1 MTYPEKTTARFVSGS
16 EDASA
21 ERSDEPMVRGC
32 PICNARFSRD
42 ARFCPFDGERLQN
55 VGLWD
60 PTTDP
65 LIGATIDGRYEVLR
79 MLGEGGMGTVYE
91 VRHRRLERAFALK
104 VLRSDLA
111 GESELSARFTRE
123 AKAAAAVSHPNVVQI
138 TDFGALPGGEPYFV
152 MELLTGESLS
162 EIVRR
167 GPLSLPLAVQILRQV
182 AAGMNAAH
190 DVGIIHR
197 DLKPD
202 NILVC
207 GPPGRE
213 VVKVL
218 DFGLAKVAGQ
228 SRLTKRGMV
237 FGTPHYM
244 SPEQAS
250 GELLDPRSDIY
261 SYGVVAYECFTGT
274 VPFEAD
280 TFMGVMT
287 QHMYVDPVPPRQ
299 VLGVTEQLGALEE
312 ITLRCLEKKPSARY
326 PSMRHVLEALD
337 QALGGEAEGRITV
350 KPASE
355 RPSRVQPRRMEL
367 ASRPTVSVAAVRR
380 SRQRWAWALGW
391 GAAASVVIGTG
402 LAVWSAAR
410 GADRERDRAPQQAPS
425 PVLVSPVAPRIGERG
440 AERKADRPKAAPRR
454 VTGVGAGA
462 TTPEAAREGERLA
475 PSMREAEGRQPV
487 AATGSSPTAPR
498 ASTSPP
504 PRKSND
510 KTSQSVIGGEIV
522 DPWLP

>member
-1 MTYPEKTTARFVSGS
+1 
-16 EDASA
+16 
-21 ERSDEPMVRGC
+21 
-32 PICNARFSRD
+32 
-42 ARFCPFDGERLQN
+42 
-55 VGLWD
+55 
-60 PTTDP
+60 
-65 LIGATIDGRYEVLR
+65 
-79 MLGEGGMGTVYE
+79 
-91 VRHRRLERAFALK
+91 
-104 VLRSDLA
+104 
-111 GESELSARFTRE
+111 
-123 AKAAAAVSHPNVVQI
+123 
-138 TDFGALPGGEPYFV
+138 
-152 MELLTGESLS
+152 LLTGESLS

-182 AAGMNAAH
+182 AAAMNAAH

-337 QALGGEAEGRITV
+337 EALGVEAEGRITV
-350 KPASE
+350 KPAPE
-355 RPSRVQPRRMEL
+355 RPSRVQPRTEL

-410 GADRERDRAPQQAPS
+410 GADREGDRAPQQAPT
-425 PVLVSPVAPRIGERG
+425 PVPVSPAAPRIGERG
-440 AERKADRPKAAPRR
+440 AVVRKADTPKAAPRR
-454 VTGVGAGA
+454 VTSVGAGA

-475 PSMREAEGRQPV
+475 PSMREAESRQAV
-487 AATGSSPTAPR
+487 AATGSSGQTGPR
-498 ASTSPP
+498 ASASPP